1 MVLPS
6 IEQSL
11 KSVEQMK
18 LELEQAA
25 IHLERALF
33 LKNKLKREYINT
45 EKFIESMIEHHEP
58 SRKMQGR
65 K

>member
-1 MVLPS
+1 MVLPT

-18 LELEQAA
+18 SELEQAA

-33 LKNKLKREYINT
+33 MKNKLKREYMNT
-45 EKFIESMIEHHEP
+45 ETFINQLVEHHDPPGKFIE
-58 SRKMQGR
+58 RK
-65 K
+65 

>member
-1 MVLPS
+1 MVLPT

-18 LELEQAA
+18 SELEQAA

-33 LKNKLKREYINT
+33 MKNKLKREYMNT
-45 EKFIESMIEHHEP
+45 ETFIKQLVEHHDPPGKFIE
-58 SRKMQGR
+58 RK
-65 K
+65 